1 MNSNLNK
8 IRNLFIVLVIPFLF
22 NSSAFAFVSQGK
34 DLPKYVVSEDERFNK
49 LFREG
54 RDLIDKEEWA
64 KAAEKFNQI
73 VCDCPDNQYVDAAFY
88 WLAFCYKKQKMFD
101 EMNATLDRLL
111 KFFPNSSWSDDAR
124 VMKYES
130 FPVALTTASAPR
142 PSSNGFPVVAGI
154 APASASDLQ
163 AATILATSAQT
174 PLDREDEIKLAAFQS
189 LFSANQSRAIEVL
202 GDILKKGSRASETLK
217 REVLRSLRTPR
228 FGSLGDS
235 YVFSTN
241 ADSSAKLDA
250 QVLSQLREMLAK
262 SYENESNVKIRTE
275 IIYALSNLNDTEST
289 SYIIRLYSSERDKE
303 LKKAIINSF
312 GGTNFYAFSTSTNL
326 SSSRKQNFDK
336 LLEILKTENDSELR
350 RLALSNLQRF
360 PTWSTNG
367 GIVETL
373 SQIYDSD
380 NDEAFKLSIIRS
392 FAVSKQ
398 AQATKK
404 LLDIAK
410 NDKSDKLR
418 LEAIRALRTS
428 NDPEVVRFL
437 EDLIK

>member
-1 MNSNLNK
+1 MISNLNK
-8 IRNLFIVLVIPFLF
+8 IRNFFIVLFIPFLF
-22 NSSAFAFVSQGK
+22 NSPASAFVSQDK
-34 DLPKYVVSEDERFNK
+34 ELPKYVDSKDERFNK

-73 VCDCPDNQYVDAAFY
+73 VCDCPENQYVDAAFY
-88 WLAFCYKKQKMFD
+88 WLAFCYKKQKMFG

-130 FPVALTTASAPR
+130 FPVTLTTASSPR
-142 PSSNGFPVVAGI
+142 PSSNGFSVVAGI
-154 APASASDLQ
+154 APTSASDLQ
-163 AATILATSAQT
+163 AATILAASPQT

-189 LFSANQSRAIEVL
+189 LLAANQQRGIEIL
-202 GDILKKGSRASETLK
+202 DDILKNGSKASETLK
-217 REVLRSLRTPR
+217 REVLRSLRTPKL
-228 FGSLGDS
+228 GSLGDS

-241 ADSSAKLDA
+241 TDSTAKFDA
-250 QVLSQLREMLAK
+250 QMLSQLREILAK

-275 IIYALSNLNDTEST
+275 IIYALSNLNDAEST

-312 GGTNFYAFSTSTNL
+312 GGTNFYTFSASTNL

-367 GIVETL
+367 GMVETL
-373 SQIYDSD
+373 SQIYDSE

-398 AQATKK
+398 NQAMKK

-418 LEAIRALRTS
+418 LEAIRSLRTS
-428 NDPEVVRFL
+428 NNPEVVKFL